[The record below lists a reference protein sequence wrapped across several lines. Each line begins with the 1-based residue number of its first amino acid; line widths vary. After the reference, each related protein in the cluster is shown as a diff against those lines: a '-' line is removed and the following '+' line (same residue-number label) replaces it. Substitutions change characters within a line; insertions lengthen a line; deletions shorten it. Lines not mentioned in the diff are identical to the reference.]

1 MRKSYLTVAV
11 ILTIIMSLT
20 TTSCIGKFGLFKKV
34 LSWNKQVGNKAI
46 NEIVFFCFWIL
57 PVYPVSALADLL
69 VINSIEFWSGTNP
82 VLAGTRV
89 IQGQDGIKYY
99 VKCDKKGYTITSDH
113 DGSVV
118 KLAFNQQ
125 EKSWAVQVNDDEP
138 ITFMTFVDD
147 THVKMYTPSGE
158 FQMVELSEQG
168 LFAYQQYIQAVNSLA
183 MK

>member
-1 MRKSYLTVAV
+1 MALLPTCLFQESTFLKRPNFPMHDVVVSD
-11 ILTIIMSLT
+11 II
-20 TTSCIGKFGLFKKV
+20 
-34 LSWNKQVGNKAI
+34 
-46 NEIVFFCFWIL
+46 IV
-57 PVYPVSALADLL
+57 SMTA
-69 VINSIEFWSGTNP
+69 T
-82 VLAGTRV
+82 
-89 IQGQDGIKYY
+89 

-158 FQMVELSEQG
+158 FQTVELSEQG